1 MNKRRR
7 NHEKIGKNRSD
18 YGVMRARVYVAF
30 YALGICIICNQ
41 DISTK
46 RLIYSNDTQS
56 DALIVSDIGAAK
68 DKDIIIPSVYDGKKV
83 VAIGNACFNGASIIS
98 VDIPDSVTSIERG
111 AFSNCS
117 SLKEVNYKG
126 TEEQWN
132 KIEIGKHNSCLTN
145 AKRNY
150 IK

>member
-30 YALGICIICNQ
+30 YALGICVICNQ

-46 RLIYSNDTQS
+46 RLIYSNDAQS

-111 AFSNCS
+111 AINRERDTQKTSKITQK
-117 SLKEVNYKG
+117 SLQMIV
-126 TEEQWN
+126 
-132 KIEIGKHNSCLTN
+132 
-145 AKRNY
+145 
-150 IK
+150 